1 MAKKN
6 TTREFSYKRPIIL
19 GGSYYPSA
27 ESNISDE
34 NGNSRKGIIFTDA
47 NGDYYTLDSNHNAV
61 PVMSKY
67 DLEDV
72 VINAQDKREPLLFN
86 KYLTRNDK
94 TQVNN
99 LPHREYNTSLKANA
113 KRGAIEHALWDREH
127 PNLASWRDA
136 TTAIPFA
143 VASAPLV
150 LGTSQGLMGTALG
163 QAAKHGIAA
172 IMESPYVAGIND
184 VIGLGF
190 AGKGSYDVSQGKFTP
205 ETALDF
211 LGGAGLM
218 YKGLNAW
225 DKASMAKMAA
235 RNASRRIVE
244 NSELGNNTRRGLEDV
259 NLTRDNILV
268 PETPEIHSPLI
279 EANPTTPSLP
289 ASTQEMNVP
298 ARLLSDYEDSINIGR
313 ESQQTPARDN
323 SFYDNLVAD
332 ARIQG
337 MNDPAIQELNAMA
350 DSRSRSVQPDVR
362 FDDEGNPFLEGTI
375 DNAPVGYNPLNTATR
390 SAIDDTEL
398 PFDPV
403 TGANNPNYVSGIP
416 SKTLIKARN
425 VKAGEAPYTPE
436 EVNSWIDPNTG
447 RLKQDIEFNADD
459 EVYTG
464 AHGEVFMPDWH
475 PEQQDPTWIL
485 RQHIKADKN
494 ARKEML
500 SILKDNPTGR
510 SGILIKTHGGDTSM
524 DSTPLAYKMAT
535 RLGKNFKEMTSLF
548 NRRTVRSNQFG
559 YNNAFRQGYSAELE
573 RARKVFENNPNYKA
587 TLLRDSNGNM
597 TAFELSDENGTFQIP
612 LNSRQEVLDI
622 MNNDLHKFNEHF
634 GTSYSDITPYSSR
647 RAGEH
652 WDGIRTFYKDVTPET
667 MYPWDFGEEF
677 ELPNIYGIAYKK
689 GGKIKRRLLTQL

>member
-6 TTREFSYKRPIIL
+6 ITREFSYKRPIIL

-27 ESNISDE
+27 DSLISDE
-34 NGNSRKGIIFTDA
+34 YGNKRKGIIFPDA
-47 NGDYYTLDSNHNAV
+47 NGEYYTLDINRNAV

-113 KRGAIEHALWDREH
+113 ERGAKEHALWDKEH

-136 TTAIPFA
+136 ATAVPFA

-150 LGTSQGLMGTALG
+150 LGTGQGLMGTALG
-163 QAAKHGIAA
+163 QAAKHGITA
-172 IMESPYVAGIND
+172 IMENPYVAGIND
-184 VIGLGF
+184 AIGLGF
-190 AGKGSYDVSQGKFTP
+190 AGKGGYDISQGKFTP

-259 NLTRDNILV
+259 NLTRNNILV
-268 PETPEIHSPLI
+268 PETLEVHSPLI
-279 EANPTTPSLP
+279 EVNPNTPSIS

-313 ESQQTPARDN
+313 ESWQTPARDN
-323 SFYDNLVAD
+323 SFYDNLVAN

-337 MNDPAIQELNAMA
+337 MNDPTIQELNAMA
-350 DSRSRSVQPDVR
+350 DNSTS
-362 FDDEGNPFLEGTI
+362 I
-375 DNAPVGYNPLNTATR
+375 TR

-403 TGANNPNYVSGIP
+403 TGAANPNYVSGIP

-436 EVNSWIDPNTG
+436 EVNSWIDPDTG
-447 RLKQDIEFNADD
+447 RLKKDIEFNADD
-459 EVYTG
+459 EVQTS
-464 AHGEVFMPDWH
+464 AHGEMFMPDWY

-485 RQHIKADKN
+485 RQHIKAGKN

-510 SGILIKTHGGDTSM
+510 SGILIHTHGGDTSI

-535 RLGKNFKEMTSLF
+535 RLGKNFKEMTPLF
-548 NRRTVRSNQFG
+548 NRRTVKSNQFG

-587 TLLRDSNGNM
+587 TLLRDNNGNM

-622 MNNDLHKFNEHF
+622 MNNDLHKFNEYY
-634 GTSYSDITPYSSR
+634 GTSYPDIIPYSSR
-647 RAGEH
+647 KAGEH
-652 WDGIRTFYKDVTPET
+652 WDGVRTYFKDVTSDT

-689 GGKIKRRLLTQL
+689 GGKIKRRLLTKL